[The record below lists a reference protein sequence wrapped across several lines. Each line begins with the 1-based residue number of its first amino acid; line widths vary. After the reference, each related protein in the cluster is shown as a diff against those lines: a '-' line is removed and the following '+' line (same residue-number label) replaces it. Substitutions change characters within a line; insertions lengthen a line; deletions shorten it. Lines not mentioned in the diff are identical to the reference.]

1 MQQTAVPQGR
11 PRVFVD
17 TNIILEAVRTGCWM
31 ALTTTF
37 SIETVEKCIEEALT
51 GDPNDPRYVYVPPEV
66 LNSGLVTRHTVNKRA
81 IARFALSHPASAGL
95 DDGELHLLAWLHE
108 HGKPGTIRLLLSTAD
123 KAAIVAAGRMEL
135 LDILV
140 SLEQLAQ
147 QSGVGR
153 SQLDQMARHYRHA
166 WLEEIKVKVRL
177 GIIP

>member
-1 MQQTAVPQGR
+1 M
-11 PRVFVD
+11 
-17 TNIILEAVRTGCWM
+17 
-31 ALTTTF
+31 
-37 SIETVEKCIEEALT
+37 
-51 GDPNDPRYVYVPPEV
+51 
-66 LNSGLVTRHTVNKRA
+66 NKRA

-147 QSGVGR
+147 QSGVSR